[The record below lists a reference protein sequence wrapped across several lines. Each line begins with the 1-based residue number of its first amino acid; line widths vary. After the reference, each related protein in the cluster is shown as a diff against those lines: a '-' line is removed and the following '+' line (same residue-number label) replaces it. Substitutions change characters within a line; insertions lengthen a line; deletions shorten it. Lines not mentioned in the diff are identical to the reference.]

1 MVRWLPTALTLLL
14 LLATV
19 GSVQSVAQDLLPEV
33 PSTPEQDSL
42 IAIGIH
48 WHDRKDYDEAIEFY
62 KKALQKNPANTVA
75 LYELAYSQYEKGEK
89 EEALQTAMEGTR
101 YRSQMLPQLYMVI
114 ANIHDDQGEPEKAV
128 EIYQKA
134 LTASPDLFLL
144 HYNLGLTFARMS
156 RGKEAEASFQ
166 QALRLYPFHPSSHM
180 ALAQLWM
187 ARGLHTPALMAYT
200 HFLILEGGTER
211 AQQAAAVVEEIITG
225 RMNQKNNE
233 KNVVYL
239 SGSSDTSEGNFR
251 VQEGALALM
260 GQLNKMLDSTLVDSL
275 GTYRTDLDKYI
286 KNIRAAVDLIAE
298 AAEKNPVATSFTQQ
312 FYLPWYSEIVRLNH
326 VQAFCHLV
334 AANSMIPG
342 AESWLTEHQEE
353 VEAFA
358 NWMKEYRPVKPI
370 K

>member
-14 LLATV
+14 LLATF

-42 IAIGIH
+42 IAIGVH

-62 KKALQKNPANTVA
+62 KKALQKNPANTIA

-128 EIYQKA
+128 EIYQEA
-134 LTASPDLFLL
+134 LAASPDFFLL

-187 ARGLHTPALMAYT
+187 ARGLHAPALMAYT

-225 RMNQKNNE
+225 RINQKNNE
-233 KNVVYL
+233 KNKIYL
-239 SGSSDTSEGNFR
+239 SGSSDTSEGNFQL
-251 VQEGALALM
+251 QEGALALM
-260 GQLNKMLDSTLVDSL
+260 GHLNKLLDSALVDSV
-275 GTYRTDLDKYI
+275 GAYRTDLDKYI
-286 KNIRAAVDLIAE
+286 KNIRAAVDLVAE

-342 AESWLTEHQEE
+342 AESWLTEHQKE
-353 VEAFA
+353 VKAFA